1 MGPGGLSGAGGPPPG
16 MFHPVGNKRFNIEIT
31 LDVHNLFNNVNLASP
46 IGNLSSPLFGH
57 SNALGGGF
65 GGGATA
71 NRRIELET
79 RFTF

>member
-1 MGPGGLSGAGGPPPG
+1 
-16 MFHPVGNKRFNIEIT
+16 MFGSSSNKRYNLEFIIG
-31 LDVHNLFNNVNLASP
+31 VRNLFNNVNLAP
-46 IGNLSSPLFGH
+46 PVGNLSSPLFGR

-65 GGGATA
+65 FGNATA

>member
-1 MGPGGLSGAGGPPPG
+1 
-16 MFHPVGNKRFNIEIT
+16 MFRPLGNKRYTIEIT

-46 IGNLSSPLFGH
+46 IGNLSSPLFGT

-65 GGGATA
+65 FGTSTA

>member
-1 MGPGGLSGAGGPPPG
+1 
-16 MFHPVGNKRFNIEIT
+16 MFHPVGNKRYTLEIT

-46 IGNLSSPLFGH
+46 IGNLSSPLFGQ
-57 SNALGGGF
+57 SNGLAGGF
-65 GGGATA
+65 FGSPTA

>member
-1 MGPGGLSGAGGPPPG
+1 MHGL
-16 MFHPVGNKRFNIEIT
+16 FHGERGNKRYSLEFTI
-31 LDVHNLFNNVNLASP
+31 DAHNVFNNVNLATP

-57 SNALGGGF
+57 SNAIAGGF
-65 GGGATA
+65 HGGATA